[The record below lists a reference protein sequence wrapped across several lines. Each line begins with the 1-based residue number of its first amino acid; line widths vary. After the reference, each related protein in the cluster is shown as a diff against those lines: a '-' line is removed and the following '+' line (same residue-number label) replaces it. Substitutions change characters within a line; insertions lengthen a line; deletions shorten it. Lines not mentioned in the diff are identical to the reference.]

1 MKYLYL
7 LVVFASY
14 NGFSQEEKHFVIKTN
29 GLLYLIK
36 TGFNVSSEIK
46 TNANH
51 SLNFTFEMGGDQY
64 RYVTEN
70 RNNFVAFL
78 AERRSYRKGSNPQ
91 NDLRGFFTS
100 TYLKY
105 RYKDKFLENSGG
117 FFPTDNGGK
126 YKSHSLGGG
135 FIVGYQNF
143 VFKRVSVEG
152 KIGLGVIFRIA
163 SKGETTPTFAQP
175 DGILGLSFGIGI

>member
-7 LVVFASY
+7 LVFFASF

-29 GLLYLIK
+29 SLLYLVK
-36 TGFNVSSEIK
+36 TGFNISSEIK
-46 TNANH
+46 TNNNH
-51 SLNFTFEMGGDQY
+51 SLNFTFEMGRDQY
-64 RYVTEN
+64 FYVTEN
-70 RNNFVAFL
+70 RNKFVAFV
-78 AERRSYRKGSNPQ
+78 AERRSYRKGDNAQ

-100 TYLKY
+100 TYFKY
-105 RYKDKFLENSGG
+105 QYKDKFLENTGG
-117 FFPTDNGGK
+117 FFPNDNGGK

-152 KIGLGVIFRIA
+152 KIGLGAIFTIA
-163 SKGETTPTFAQP
+163 SEGETKPNFAQP